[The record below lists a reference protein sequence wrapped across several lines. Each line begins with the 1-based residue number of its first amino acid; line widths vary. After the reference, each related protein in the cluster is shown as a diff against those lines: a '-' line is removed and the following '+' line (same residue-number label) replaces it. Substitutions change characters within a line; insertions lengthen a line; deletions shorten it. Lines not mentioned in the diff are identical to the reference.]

1 MLLRTILLIV
11 FIVLVARAALRLI
24 SGIVGGAS
32 GPSVP
37 PRRPASPPAV
47 KMSPCPVCGTYVVP
61 GKSVSG
67 VFKGQTVH
75 FCSDACR
82 AAYAA

>member
-1 MLLRTILLIV
+1 MLLRTLLILV
-11 FIVLVARAALRLI
+11 LIILVARAALRLI
-24 SGIVGGAS
+24 SGVVGGAT

-47 KMSPCPVCGTYVVP
+47 KMSQCPVCGTYVVP

-67 VFKGQTVH
+67 VFRGETVY
-75 FCSDACR
+75 FCSDKCR
-82 AAYAA
+82 KAYAA